1 MGASSL
7 HPKDGIC
14 DRPTSQAHESAIV
27 ESVRAPAETDRLQR
41 LVQRVMQRDTR
52 ALARAISLIEDDHPR
67 AQALLSACFPHTGR
81 SLQIGVTGSPGAGKS
96 SLVDQLS
103 HHYLQQVT
111 VGVLAVDPSSPYTG
125 GALLGDRIRMQ
136 EHHANANFY
145 LRSMAT
151 RGALGGLAHKTADAA
166 SILDAAGFERVLIE
180 TVGVGQDEMDVVRLA
195 DITLVV
201 LVPGMGDDVQ
211 SIKAGIMEIADI
223 FVINKSDREGA
234 DRLEAEVRAMQ
245 SHAARHGE
253 WIPPIV
259 RTIAA
264 GADGS
269 SGIPALVAAIE
280 DLHAWLLQADRLTLR
295 RRVQWQQRLAQMVRE
310 QVLQAAHLHGLG
322 EQQIAEHAAA
332 IVART
337 QDPFAIVPA
346 IVSNLMRENI

>member
-1 MGASSL
+1 MMGKTGAL
-7 HPKDGIC
+7 
-14 DRPTSQAHESAIV
+14 
-27 ESVRAPAETDRLQR
+27 AEIDLVHQLLQR
-41 LVQRVMQRDTR
+41 LMRREPR
-52 ALARAISLIEDDHPR
+52 ALARAISLIEDDASQ

-81 SLQIGVTGSPGAGKS
+81 ALHIGVTGSPGAGKS
-96 SLVDQLS
+96 SLVDQLA
-103 HHYLQQVT
+103 HHYLQHAGN

-136 EHHANANFY
+136 EHHANPNFY

-166 SILDAAGFERVLIE
+166 SILDAAGFDRVLIE

-211 SIKAGIMEIADI
+211 SIKAGVMEVADI
-223 FVINKSDREGA
+223 FVINKGDREGA

-245 SHAARHGE
+245 SHAAEHGE

-259 RTIAA
+259 RTVAA
-264 GADGS
+264 GADGP

-280 DLHAWLLQADRLTLR
+280 SMHAWLQQDERLTLR
-295 RRVQWQQRLAQMVRE
+295 RRMQWQQRFAQMVRE
-310 QVLQAAHLHGLG
+310 QVLQAARLHGLG
-322 EQQIAEHAAA
+322 EEQIARHASA
-332 IVART
+332 IVARME
-337 QDPFAIVPA
+337 DPFKIVPD
-346 IVSNLMRENI
+346 IVANLVQGTI

>member
-1 MGASSL
+1 V
-7 HPKDGIC
+7 
-14 DRPTSQAHESAIV
+14 Q
-27 ESVRAPAETDRLQR
+27 Q
-41 LVQRVMQRDTR
+41 LVQRVMRRDTR
-52 ALARAISLIEDDHPR
+52 ALARAISLIEDDDPLAR
-67 AQALLSACFPHTGR
+67 ELLSICFPHSGR

-103 HHYLQQVT
+103 HHYLQRHGT
-111 VGVLAVDPSSPYTG
+111 VGVLAVDPSSPYSG

-136 EHHANANFY
+136 EHHANPNFY

-151 RGALGGLAHKTADAA
+151 RGALGGLAHRTADAA

-211 SIKAGIMEIADI
+211 SIKAGIMEIADM

-245 SHAARHGE
+245 SHAAEHGE

-259 RTIAA
+259 RTVAA
-264 GADGS
+264 NADGAA

-280 DLHAWLLQADRLTLR
+280 HLHAWLSHADRLTQR
-295 RRVQWQQRLAQMVRE
+295 RRAQWQQRFAQMVRE

-322 EQQIAEHAAA
+322 EQQIAQHAAA

-337 QDPFAIVPA
+337 EDPFQIVPA
-346 IVSNLMRENI
+346 IVSNLMRGKI

>member
-1 MGASSL
+1 MGRTTL
-7 HPKDGIC
+7 
-14 DRPTSQAHESAIV
+14 RAIV
-27 ESVRAPAETDRLQR
+27 VNVRALTETDRVQQ
-41 LVQRVMQRDTR
+41 LVQRVMDRDTR
-52 ALARAISLIEDDHPR
+52 ALARAISLIEDEDPLAR
-67 AQALLSACFPHTGR
+67 ELLSACFPHTGR

-103 HHYLQQVT
+103 RRYLQQQSR
-111 VGVLAVDPSSPYTG
+111 VGVLAVDPSSPYSG

-195 DITLVV
+195 DITLVA

-245 SHAARHGE
+245 SHAAAHGE
-253 WIPPIV
+253 WIPPII
-259 RTIAA
+259 RTVATS
-264 GADGS
+264 DEGS

-280 DLHAWLLQADRLTLR
+280 HLHAWLLQADRLKLR
-295 RRVQWQQRLAQMVRE
+295 RRMQWEQRFAQMVRE
-310 QVLQAAHLHGLG
+310 QVLQAAQLRGLG
-322 EQQIAEHAAA
+322 KRQMAQHAAA

-337 QDPFAIVPA
+337 EDPFRIVPE
-346 IVSNLMRENI
+346 IVANLMRGNN

>member
-1 MGASSL
+1 MQQL
-7 HPKDGIC
+7 
-14 DRPTSQAHESAIV
+14 V
-27 ESVRAPAETDRLQR
+27 E
-41 LVQRVMQRDTR
+41 RVMRRDPR
-52 ALARAISLIEDDHPR
+52 ALARAISLIEDDDSLAR
-67 AQALLSACFPHTGR
+67 ELLSACFPHTGL

-103 HHYLQQVT
+103 HHFLQQQT
-111 VGVLAVDPSSPYTG
+111 RVGVLAVDPSSPYTG

-136 EHHANANFY
+136 EHHANPNFY

-166 SILDAAGFERVLIE
+166 SVLDAAGFEHVLIE

-223 FVINKSDREGA
+223 FVINKSDRDGA

-245 SHAARHGE
+245 SHTAGHGE

-259 RTIAA
+259 RTVAA
-264 GADGS
+264 SADGGPT
-269 SGIPALVAAIE
+269 GISALVAAIE
-280 DLHAWLLQADRLTLR
+280 HLHAWLLQDERLTLR
-295 RRVQWQQRLAQMVRE
+295 RRVQWQQRFAQMVRE
-310 QVLQAAHLHGLG
+310 QVLQAAQLHGLG
-322 EQQIAEHAAA
+322 QQQIAQHAAA
-332 IVART
+332 IVARRE
-337 QDPFAIVPA
+337 DPFAIVPY
-346 IVSNLMRENI
+346 IVSNLMHGNF